1 MQTDLGGK
9 VVVIS
14 GAARGI
20 GAATA
25 RAFGREGSW
34 VVIVDR
40 DVQAGRMLERSLAKA
55 LFIEA
60 DLTSETACASVIQTV
75 VRQFKSVDVLVN
87 NAGAND
93 GLTLDAS
100 PTAFLESVRKN
111 LMHVYAL
118 THFAR
123 EALTTAKGAV
133 VNISS
138 KVAETG
144 QGGTSAYA
152 AAKGAINALTREW
165 AVAFAPKGV
174 RVNCVVPAE
183 CDTDQYQRWFAAQK
197 DPVGAR
203 AGIERLVPFGHRLT
217 RPEEVADT
225 VVFLS
230 SIRASHITGEFIHVD
245 GGYTHLDRASTGP
258 QTKWS

>member
-1 MQTDLGGK
+1 MQTDLSGK

-25 RAFGREGSW
+25 RAFGRESAW

-40 DVQAGRMLERSLAKA
+40 DVQAGKMLERTIGKA
-55 LFIEA
+55 QFIEA
-60 DLTSETACASVIQTV
+60 DLNSEAACENVIQATLK
-75 VRQFKSVDVLVN
+75 QFKSVDVLVN

-93 GLTLDAS
+93 GLNLEAK
-100 PTAFLESVRKN
+100 PAAFMESVKKN
-111 LMHVYAL
+111 LLHVYAL

-123 EALTTAKGAV
+123 EALIQSKGSI

-183 CDTDQYQRWFAAQK
+183 CDTDQYQRWFSTQK
-197 DPVGAR
+197 DPAAAR
-203 AGIERLVPFGHRLT
+203 AGIERLVPFGRRLT
-217 RPEEVADT
+217 KPDEVADT
-225 VVFLS
+225 IVFLS
-230 SIRASHITGEFIHVD
+230 SIRAAHITGQFIHVD
-245 GGYTHLDRASTGP
+245 GGYTHLDRAASGE